1 MYTETASEAYATTL
15 ANQLRRIAQD
25 SKFYQE
31 KWSKKQLKIAMN
43 VTNEDIFEQ
52 LALLDITTKDELRMA
67 QEETPPYGSH
77 LSCSSNELAVV
88 HRTSGTLGRPL
99 LVTSTAEDLQTTVA
113 SGSEAFKCAGVGRS
127 DVVVHCLNYCMW
139 AGGYTDHR
147 SLEATGAAVVPFGVG
162 QTDELLSLP
171 EWVQFTTLSCTP
183 SYVRLILER
192 LTDTQKAQWSQNLR
206 TVLVGGEAGGSDP
219 ALREAVHKE
228 FGATLVNANYG
239 MAEVL
244 SNFGAQCSAGDGL
257 HFHGD
262 GIIWPEIVDPETGQ
276 SVELSEGA
284 SGNLVL
290 THLRKRAQPLVRYS
304 SNDIIKVRST
314 APCECGRTS
323 FRFDVIGRADDM
335 FVVRGVNVFP
345 GAIQSALN
353 KVAPDV
359 LDYAVVL
366 PPTPTFDYVPLW
378 IEHTSLTP
386 NDLEKLG
393 EALKK
398 ELRCTVRVRNLPIG
412 SLARTSGKTQ
422 RIYRDGQLPGDPS
435 LFEE

>member
-1 MYTETASEAYATTL
+1 MSTEVAPEAYAMTL
-15 ANQLRRIAQD
+15 ASQLRRVAQE
-25 SKFYQE
+25 SKFYRDR
-31 KWSKKQLKIAMN
+31 WSNEQRNLAMKA
-43 VTNEDIFEQ
+43 TNEDVFEQ
-52 LALLDITTKDELRMA
+52 LTLLPITTKDELRIA
-67 QEETPPYGSH
+67 QEEAPPYGSH
-77 LSCSSNELAVV
+77 LSCCSDELVVV

-99 LVTSTAEDLQTTVA
+99 IVTSTAEDLEATVA
-113 SGSEAFKCAGVGRS
+113 SGSRAFKCAGVGRG

-171 EWVQFTTLSCTP
+171 EWVQFTALSCTP

-192 LTDTQKAQWSQNLR
+192 LTDAQKAQWSKNLR
-206 TVLVGGEAGGSDP
+206 TILVGGEAGGSDP
-219 ALREAVHKE
+219 TLREAVNKE

-244 SNFGAQCSAGDGL
+244 SNFGAQCPVGNGL

-262 GIIWPEIVDPETGQ
+262 GIIWPELVDAETGR
-276 SVELSEGA
+276 SIEVSEGA
-284 SGNLVL
+284 RGNLVL
-290 THLRKRAQPLVRYS
+290 THLRKRAQPLIRYS
-304 SNDIIKVRST
+304 SNDIIEVRST
-314 APCECGRTS
+314 DPCECGRTS

-359 LDYAVVL
+359 LDFAVVL
-366 PPTPTFDYVPLW
+366 PPTATFDYVPLW
-378 IEHTSLTP
+378 IEHADLTP
-386 NDLEKLG
+386 AALEKLC

-398 ELRCTVRVRNLPIG
+398 ELRCTVRVRTLPIG
-412 SLARTSGKTQ
+412 SLARTAGKTR

-435 LFEE
+435 LFVE